1 MLFKKYQKLS
11 PSLYRYLYMW
21 DKLLFWSVTTNLCTP
36 LSSTVDI
43 LLNIQMLEEVN
54 HSSFCCA
61 RHSFSDKG

>member
-1 MLFKKYQKLS
+1 
-11 PSLYRYLYMW
+11 MW